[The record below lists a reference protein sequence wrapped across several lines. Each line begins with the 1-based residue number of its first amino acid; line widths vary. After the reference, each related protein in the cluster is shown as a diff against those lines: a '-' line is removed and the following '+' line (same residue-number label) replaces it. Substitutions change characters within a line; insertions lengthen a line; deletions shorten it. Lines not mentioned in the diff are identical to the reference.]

1 MSKTTSFHSR
11 EELGL
16 TVLRKMLT
24 SVIIVKI
31 ARLVYKMNHLQALLL
46 GQQDLNSQMNKIW
59 EVNYKYIKIAKAK
72 MEKFIKG
79 LTLGLLSQIETV

>member
-16 TVLRKMLT
+16 TVPRKMLT
-24 SVIIVKI
+24 LVIIVKI

>member
-1 MSKTTSFHSR
+1 MSKTTSFHSK

-16 TVLRKMLT
+16 TVLRKMLIL
-24 SVIIVKI
+24 VIIVKI

>member
-1 MSKTTSFHSR
+1 MNKTISFHSR